1 MKRKKEKQSKG
12 WLTITILLGIIMII
26 PQMIWSTDIS
36 EGYIYSTNSSGHNPY
51 AITGENFNPQIYYY
65 SGEHNRTYFT
75 WMQKGGAGYSLENM
89 VFYYDHDTE
98 ELSES
103 YGVVPGT
110 QGATDT
116 HGHGAII
123 VADDGHIIVI
133 HEKLWNAGPS
143 AHNGEYQMK
152 RSILPEDPSGGFELV
167 HTTGFGNCY
176 PKIWK
181 TDNGDLFVSSRYG
194 SDAWADHYRVM
205 LYKST
210 DNGLTWDAGTV
221 IVNFGT
227 AANYWAYHSR
237 IIQSDSDGINIV
249 INRVDRDP
257 NYSYADCYYLRS
269 EDGVIWTNIDNSY
282 TKDVSTQ
289 GSLNSTE
296 MDNYYLVDHSNNV
309 PAGIGLITGCIST
322 SNNIYLAE
330 MDGTMNPCGWFFM
343 YWEDEEWQKI
353 EIPNN
358 NIRIVIWGMY
368 SYSDEEFDIIV
379 NNWATYEIERWK
391 TTDKGL
397 TWNIV
402 EEITSNSDYDLYFLQ
417 MVMNLPD
424 SPYFALSANY
434 LSNTSYADV
443 FIMGRENWTVDID
456 EQIIPSIDTNA
467 ILHQN
472 FPNPFK
478 PSGAGRSPA
487 TTISYSLSNPSDV
500 SLSLYNIKGELIE
513 TLVNEN
519 QQVGDHSVVWNAED
533 VSSGVYFYQIKTDET
548 TETKKCV
555 IIK

>member
-1 MKRKKEKQSKG
+1 
-12 WLTITILLGIIMII
+12 
-26 PQMIWSTDIS
+26 
-36 EGYIYSTNSSGHNPY
+36 
-51 AITGENFNPQIYYY
+51 
-65 SGEHNRTYFT
+65 
-75 WMQKGGAGYSLENM
+75 
-89 VFYYDHDTE
+89 
-98 ELSES
+98 
-103 YGVVPGT
+103 
-110 QGATDT
+110 
-116 HGHGAII
+116 
-123 VADDGHIIVI
+123 
-133 HEKLWNAGPS
+133 
-143 AHNGEYQMK
+143 
-152 RSILPEDPSGGFELV
+152 
-167 HTTGFGNCY
+167 
-176 PKIWK
+176 
-181 TDNGDLFVSSRYG
+181 
-194 SDAWADHYRVM
+194 
-205 LYKST
+205 
-210 DNGLTWDAGTV
+210 
-221 IVNFGT
+221 
-227 AANYWAYHSR
+227 
-237 IIQSDSDGINIV
+237 
-249 INRVDRDP
+249 
-257 NYSYADCYYLRS
+257 
-269 EDGVIWTNIDNSY
+269 
-282 TKDVSTQ
+282 
-289 GSLNSTE
+289 
-296 MDNYYLVDHSNNV
+296 
-309 PAGIGLITGCIST
+309 
-322 SNNIYLAE
+322 
-330 MDGTMNPCGWFFM
+330 
-343 YWEDEEWQKI
+343 
-353 EIPNN
+353 
-358 NIRIVIWGMY
+358 MY